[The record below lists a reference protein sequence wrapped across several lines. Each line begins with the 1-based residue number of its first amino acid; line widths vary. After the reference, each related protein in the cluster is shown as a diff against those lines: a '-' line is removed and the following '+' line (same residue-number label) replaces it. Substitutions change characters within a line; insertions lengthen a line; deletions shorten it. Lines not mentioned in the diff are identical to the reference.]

1 MHTESQETEAALLKA
16 PRRGEGAGTLSQ
28 MESRHANSPAPKAKK
43 SDCDWKRPS
52 RGTIYR
58 TIRMLKE
65 LPYE

>member
-1 MHTESQETEAALLKA
+1 M
-16 PRRGEGAGTLSQ
+16 RRGAGREPVLCPKWKADMLTHLRQ
-28 MESRHANSPAPKAKK
+28 KAKK

>member
-1 MHTESQETEAALLKA
+1 MHTESQETEAALLNA
-16 PRRGEGAGTLSQ
+16 PRRGESVLFPNWKADMLTHLRQ
-28 MESRHANSPAPKAKK
+28 KAKK
-43 SDCDWKRPS
+43 SDCDWKCPS

>member
-16 PRRGEGAGTLSQ
+16 PRRGESVLFPKCKTGTLTHLHQ
-28 MESRHANSPAPKAKK
+28 KAKK
-43 SDCDWKRPS
+43 SDCDEKCPS
-52 RGTIYR
+52 CGTIYR

>member
-16 PRRGEGAGTLSQ
+16 PRRGESVLFPKCKTGMLTHLHQ
-28 MESRHANSPAPKAKK
+28 KAKK
-43 SDCDWKRPS
+43 SDCDWKCPS
-52 RGTIYR
+52 CGTIYR

>member
-1 MHTESQETEAALLKA
+1 MHTESQGTEAALLKA
-16 PRRGEGAGTLSQ
+16 PRRGESVLCPKWKADMLTHLRQ
-28 MESRHANSPAPKAKK
+28 KAKK
-43 SDCDWKRPS
+43 SDCDWKCPS